1 MTRLLA
7 LLLLCLP
14 LPATAQPIPL
24 PAAHDLSPMGMF
36 TQAHWVVQA
45 VMLALLAAC
54 FVTWTIWLFKTVE
67 LALAGRALRHSQAML
82 HRAPDLAAT
91 TPLAQRQDPAARM
104 AQAVQAELA
113 LATPHLRHA
122 GPEGV
127 KERAVSLVARIE
139 GQALARLRRGTGL
152 LATIGAIA
160 PFVGLFGT
168 VWGIMSAFIGIAESQ
183 TTNLAVVA
191 PGIAEALF
199 ATALGLVAAIPAVVI
214 YNLFSRASAAYRLR
228 LGDAGAATLRLLSRD
243 IDRLAAQEG

>member
-7 LLLLCLP
+7 LFLLCLP
-14 LPATAQPIPL
+14 LPATAQQIPL

-36 TQAHWVVQA
+36 AQAHWVVQA

-113 LATPHLRHA
+113 LAAPHLRHA

-168 VWGIMSAFIGIAESQ
+168 VWGIMSAFIGIAE
-183 TTNLAVVA
+183 
-191 PGIAEALF
+191 ALF